1 MSKQDQQGLTRR
13 EFIRQS
19 ACAALEV
26 TSLVNTMAFLRLTNA
41 AVTSQNIFAD
51 DYKAMVC
58 IFLAGGNDS
67 NNLLI
72 PIGNAG
78 TNPIRADYEVGRA
91 HMALSEADG
100 VHPLNVPA
108 GTNAF
113 QKYYGSGTS
122 PLGTHPSTP
131 EIAQLFNQ
139 GDLSF
144 VCNIGSL
151 IYPIPTRNDYVNDL
165 VPVPPRLFAHDAQQ
179 MQWQTSIADQPGA
192 VGWGGRMA
200 DLLHAGYNGNQSTV
214 SMSLSLSG
222 INTFQKGMNPETAA
236 FALGN
241 GGAKSLSGFGSNYS
255 SAYEEGGTFN
265 APIYKTSTSGK
276 RLKMVETLMKLT
288 NENLLENEYAQ
299 RLVSARSV
307 ESVLGNSLSAADNS
321 GIDFDGIFNA
331 AQTSLGDDLKM
342 IAKLIA
348 GRSSLGNR
356 RQIFFVEVGGY
367 DTHRDQIA
375 AHTELMVELSTALN
389 AFRNALV
396 AVNEWDNVV
405 AFTASDFARTFSPN
419 NSGTDHAW
427 AGHQMVMGGAVN
439 GGQIFGHFP
448 SLKLGDTPGSIDA
461 HRNRGRFIPSI
472 SVDQYASVIAKWFG
486 VGSSEMETIFPNLS
500 RFNDPFTS
508 SEPNLSFLPFV

>member
-1 MSKQDQQGLTRR
+1 MSKQNQDGLTRR

-26 TSLVNTMAFLRLTNA
+26 TSVVNTMAFLRLTNA
-41 AVTSQNIFAD
+41 AVTSQNIFAN

-72 PIGNAG
+72 PIGDPAS
-78 TNPIRADYEVGRA
+78 NPIRADYETGRA
-91 HMALSEADG
+91 NMALSEEDG
-100 VHPLNVPA
+100 IHTLNVP
-108 GTNAF
+108 GSTKAF
-113 QKYYGSGTS
+113 QKYYESGSS

-151 IYPIPTRNDYVNDL
+151 LYPITTRDEYVNET

-179 MQWQTSIADQPGA
+179 MQWQTSIADAPGA

-200 DLLHAGYNGNQSTV
+200 DLLHAGYNGNDSNV

-236 FALGN
+236 FPISAD
-241 GGAKSLSGFGSNYS
+241 GARSLSGFGDNYQ
-255 SAYEEGGTFN
+255 SAYEAGSTFD
-265 APIYKTSTSGK
+265 APIYKTNSSGK

-288 NENLLENEYAQ
+288 NDNLLENEYAQ

-307 ESVLGNSLSAADNS
+307 ESVLGASLAESS
-321 GIDFDGIFNA
+321 GIDFDTIFNQ
-331 AQTSLGDDLKM
+331 AQNPLGDDLKM

-367 DTHRDQIA
+367 DTHRDQIN
-375 AHTELMVELSTALN
+375 AHTELMTELSTALE

-396 AVNEWDNVV
+396 EVNEWSNVV
-405 AFTASDFARTFSPN
+405 TFTASDFARTLSPN
-419 NSGTDHAW
+419 NTGTDHAW
-427 AGHQMVMGGAVN
+427 AGHQMVMGGPVS

-448 SLKLGDTPGSIDA
+448 SLKLGDSPGSMDA
-461 HRNRGRFIPSI
+461 DRNRGRWIPSV

-486 VGSSEMETIFPNLS
+486 VGSNEMETIFPNLS

-508 SEPNLSFLPFV
+508 AEPNLEFLPFT